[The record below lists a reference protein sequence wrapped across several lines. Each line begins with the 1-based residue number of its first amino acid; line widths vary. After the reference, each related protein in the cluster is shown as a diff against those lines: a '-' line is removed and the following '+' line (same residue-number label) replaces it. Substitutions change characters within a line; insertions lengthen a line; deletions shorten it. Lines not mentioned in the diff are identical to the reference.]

1 MLIRSWRF
9 VTILLVSLLLGLAF
23 AHVLE
28 RPAKMRYDA
37 ALYITLQKT
46 LYVAWGPPNVGG
58 ILEPAAILATISLA
72 FILRKRKRAFSY
84 TLGAGI
90 ALLLAFPVVFFWFV
104 APANEVFLA
113 VVVDSKLFLT
123 ETTMGPN
130 LTIPVVHMSHSDP
143 TLRRL
148 LGGMSIFMMLMTIPQ
163 VLTIWFGHQA
173 AGVSILSW
181 SAYLLS
187 AVLWFWLG
195 IQKHDK
201 NIYLPCVGWIALDTA
216 VIVGVVI
223 YG

>member
-1 MLIRSWRF
+1 MVIGLRGELMLIRSWRF

-28 RPAKMRYDA
+28 WPAKMRYDA

-58 ILEPAAILATISLA
+58 ILEPAAILVTISLA

-113 VVVDSKLFLT
+113 APPSS
-123 ETTMGPN
+123 
-130 LTIPVVHMSHSDP
+130 IPANWMDAEELGERPRDP
-143 TLRRL
+143 FCP
-148 LGGMSIFMMLMTIPQ
+148 S
-163 VLTIWFGHQA
+163 
-173 AGVSILSW
+173 AGRIKFARSFSC
-181 SAYLLS
+181 A
-187 AVLWFWLG
+187 
-195 IQKHDK
+195 
-201 NIYLPCVGWIALDTA
+201 
-216 VIVGVVI
+216 
-223 YG
+223 